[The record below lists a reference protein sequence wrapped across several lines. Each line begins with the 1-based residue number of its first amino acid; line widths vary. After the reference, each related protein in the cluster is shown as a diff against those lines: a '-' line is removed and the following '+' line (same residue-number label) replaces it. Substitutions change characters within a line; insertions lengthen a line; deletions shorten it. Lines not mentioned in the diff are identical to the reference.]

1 MIGRVFLVWLVAL
14 VAALPQTIA
23 AQDAAPPGV
32 APVAIRI
39 PQALVDTVIEPLA
52 IPGGVPA
59 LPTSPWTVGWYE
71 DTAPLGVPGNI
82 VMAGYS
88 DWWDVG
94 PAVLRYVGLLP
105 PGSLIELIGADGNLY
120 RYALEWVDSYPR
132 DTAPIGVIFDAGLG
146 TDEMLTI
153 YLGADPYD
161 PVTSEYL
168 SILVLRARRTADA
181 PVPAPAQAPSTLYD
195 PAGCPVAPNT
205 LPLPSSDQPW
215 PYPVAPADD
224 PAPSAY
230 FEPLGIPQAV
240 PAGPDIV
247 AAIDA
252 EIAKVTPCKV
262 AVRSALHLPDGNVLA
277 LVGPVGAIPLAE
289 ITGTILPDTRGVTDP
304 TLANLFAYLL
314 YVPEDG
320 GWKLPFSPP
329 QP

>member
-1 MIGRVFLVWLVAL
+1 MVGRLFLIWLVAL
-14 VAALPQTIA
+14 VAAVPPAIA
-23 AQDAAPPGV
+23 AQDPVPPGV
-32 APVAIRI
+32 APVSIRI

-105 PGSLIELIGADGNLY
+105 PGSTIELVGADGNLY

-132 DTAPIGVIFDAGLG
+132 DSAPIGLIFDAGLG
-146 TDEMLTI
+146 ADEMLTI

-168 SILVLRARRTADA
+168 SILVLRARRTAD
-181 PVPAPAQAPSTLYD
+181 PPAPAPVQPPAALHD
-195 PAGCPVAPNT
+195 PAGCPVAPNA
-205 LPLPSSDQPW
+205 LPLPASAQPW
-215 PYPVAPADD
+215 PYPVAPPDD
-224 PAPSAY
+224 TAPSAWLQH
-230 FEPLGIPQAV
+230 LGIAEAV
-240 PAGPDIV
+240 PAAPDIV

-252 EIAKVTPCKV
+252 EIAQVTPCNV
-262 AVRSALHLPDGNVLA
+262 AVRQALQLPDGNVLA
-277 LVGPVGAIPLAE
+277 LVGPAGAIPLDG
-289 ITGTILPDTRGVTDP
+289 ITGTILPDTQGVTDP
-304 TLANLFAYLL
+304 ILANVFAYLL
-314 YVPEDG
+314 FVPEDG
-320 GWKLPFSPP
+320 GWRLPFAPP